1 MNWGDI
7 LMETVIASLITGI
20 FGVIVV
26 LITNVF
32 TNRRGYDKID
42 SKIGTMNN
50 TTLSGQHEDINEN
63 IKQSEA
69 NIKGNIIEKTSSI
82 YSRVDNINN
91 LMIKSEGRYENLNLD
106 QREIRN
112 NVSKLVSDWEK
123 LIIENNNLRME
134 NHKLR
139 DKIYVLQDRLNQE
152 EDWER
157 ER

>member
-42 SKIGTMNN
+42 SKIGVMSN
-50 TTLSGQHEDINEN
+50 TTLSGQHQDINEN

-82 YSRVDNINN
+82 HSKVDSINN
-91 LMIKSEGRYENLNLD
+91 LMIKSEGRYESLNLD

>member
-1 MNWGDI
+1 MNWGNI
-7 LMETVIASLITGI
+7 LMETIIASLITGI

-32 TNRRGYDKID
+32 TNKRGYDKID
-42 SKIGTMNN
+42 SKIGEMNN

-69 NIKGNIIEKTSSI
+69 NIKDNIIEKTSSI
-82 YSRVDNINN
+82 YSRVDSINN
-91 LMIKSEGRYENLNLD
+91 LMIKNEGRYENLNLD